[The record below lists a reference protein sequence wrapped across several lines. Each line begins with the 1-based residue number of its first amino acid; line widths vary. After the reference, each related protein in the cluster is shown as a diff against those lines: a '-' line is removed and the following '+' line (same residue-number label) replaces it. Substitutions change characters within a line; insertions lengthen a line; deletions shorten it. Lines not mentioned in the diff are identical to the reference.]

1 MVFVAHI
8 WHMEF
13 ATMLRHVPGLVNED
27 HSMFA
32 FEPSTVLAGR
42 RHRDTKA
49 HLSRRYVRITGG
61 PFHAGFLSRM

>member
-1 MVFVAHI
+1 
-8 WHMEF
+8 
-13 ATMLRHVPGLVNED
+13 MLRHVPGLVNED